1 MCSRDTCRCVCSISV
16 KHSGN
21 LSFEDIMKIAKQ
33 MRERS
38 MAKNLTGTVKE
49 VLGKN
54 LEPGAT
60 KPIQSFC

>member
-1 MCSRDTCRCVCSISV
+1 MNWYVYFPV

-21 LSFEDIMKIAKQ
+21 LSFDEILKVARA

-49 VLGKN
+49 VLGKYKVLN
-54 LEPGAT
+54 SESVFTEIEVNKAYD
-60 KPIQSFC
+60 